1 MMRRRHPKNRMLEK
15 AKMLVRNGRVER
27 LDNDR
32 FNVIGNH
39 GTYNVVQTPEGKI
52 ACSCPGYREKGRCS
66 HSYAVEIVTSKRRIR

>member
-1 MMRRRHPKNRMLEK
+1 MMRRRRPRDRMLEK

-39 GTYNVVQTPEGKI
+39 GTYNVVETPEGKL
-52 ACSCPGYREKGRCS
+52 ACNCPGYREKGRCS
-66 HSYAVEIVTSKRRIR
+66 HSYAVEIFTNKRRIR